1 MKVSDIVINKVDR
14 LPNGY
19 IFTYNDFNLPVENR
33 EAVIKAL
40 NRLVEKGKLKKISKG
55 KFYKP
60 EKSIFGTLLPNQ
72 YQIVKDLLEDDN
84 KIIGYLTGYSI
95 YNTLGLTTQ
104 VSNTIQIGTNKIR
117 PNLKRERY
125 LINFIKQNN
134 IINQD
139 NVPYLQLLDCLK
151 NIKKIPDTTINNTVE
166 RFINIISDYKLKDIK
181 HLIRLA
187 QKYPPSTRALLGAL
201 LDEVQLENYSETLFK
216 TLNPITK
223 YNIGINNYTL
233 TQSNKWNLL

>member
-1 MKVSDIVINKVDR
+1 MKVSDIIINKVDR

-19 IFTYNDFNLPVENR
+19 IFTYNDFNLPVENK
-33 EAVIKAL
+33 EAAIKAL

-104 VSNTIQIGTNKIR
+104 VSNTIQIGTNNIR

-125 LINFIKQNN
+125 IINFIKQNN
-134 IINQD
+134 IINKE
-139 NVPYLQLLDCLK
+139 NIPYLQLLDCIK
-151 NIKKIPDTTINNTVE
+151 NIKKIPDTTVNKCIE

-181 HLIRLA
+181 HLIRLV
-187 QKYPPSTRALLGAL
+187 QKYPPSTRALLGAI
-201 LDEVQLENYSETLFK
+201 LDELNLEKHTDMLFK
-216 TLNPITK
+216 TINPITK
-223 YNIGINNYTL
+223 YNIGVNNYTL
-233 TQSNKWNLL
+233 TKSTKWNLL

>member
-1 MKVSDIVINKVDR
+1 MKISDIVINKVDR

-19 IFTYNDFNLPVENR
+19 IFTYNDFNLPVENK
-33 EAVIKAL
+33 EAAIKAL

-72 YQIVKDLLEDDN
+72 YQIVKDLLEGDN
-84 KIIGYLTGYSI
+84 KMIGYLTGYSI
-95 YNTLGLTTQ
+95 YNTLGLTSQ

-125 LINFIKQNN
+125 IINFIKQNN
-134 IINQD
+134 IINKE
-139 NVPYLQLLDCLK
+139 NVPYLQLLDCFK
-151 NIKKIPDTTINNTVE
+151 NVKKIPDTTVNKCIE

-181 HLIRLA
+181 HLIRLV
-187 QKYPPSTRALLGAL
+187 QKYPPSTRALLGAV
-201 LDEVQLENYSETLFK
+201 LDELNLEKYSEVLFK

>member
-1 MKVSDIVINKVDR
+1 MKVSDIVINKVER
-14 LPNGY
+14 LPNGC
-19 IFTYNDFNLPVENR
+19 IFTYNDFNLPVESK
-33 EAVIKAL
+33 EAAIKAL

-104 VSNTIQIGTNKIR
+104 VSNTIQIGTNNIR

-125 LINFIKQNN
+125 IINFIKQNN
-134 IINQD
+134 IINKE
-139 NVPYLQLLDCLK
+139 NIPYLQLLDCIK
-151 NIKKIPDTTINNTVE
+151 NIKKIPDTTINNNIE

-181 HLIRLA
+181 HLIRLV
-187 QKYPPSTRALLGAL
+187 QKYPPSTRALLGAI
-201 LDEVQLENYSETLFK
+201 LDELNLEKYTEILFK

-233 TQSNKWNLL
+233 TKSTKWNLL

>member
-1 MKVSDIVINKVDR
+1 MKVSDIVINKINR

-19 IFTYNDFNLPVENR
+19 IFTYIDFNLPVENK
-33 EAVIKAL
+33 EAAIKAL
-40 NRLVEKGKLKKISKG
+40 NRLVEKGKLKKLSKG

-72 YQIVKDLLEDDN
+72 YQTVKDLLEDDN

-104 VSNTIQIGTNKIR
+104 VSNTIQIGTNNIR

-125 LINFIKQNN
+125 VINFIKQNN
-134 IINQD
+134 IINKE
-139 NVPYLQLLDCLK
+139 NIPYLQLLDCLK
-151 NIKKIPDTTINNTVE
+151 TIKKIPDTTVDNSIV

-181 HLIRLA
+181 HLVKLA
-187 QKYPPSTRALLGAL
+187 QKYPASTRALLGVL
-201 LDEVQLENYSETLFK
+201 LDELELEKFSYTLFK

-223 YNIGINNYTL
+223 YNIGLNNKL
-233 TQSNKWNLL
+233 TQSKKWNLI

>member
-19 IFTYNDFNLPVENR
+19 IFTYNDFNLPVENK
-33 EAVIKAL
+33 EAAIKAL

-95 YNTLGLTTQ
+95 YNKLGLTTQ
-104 VSNTIQIGTNKIR
+104 VSNTIQIGTNNIR

-125 LINFIKQNN
+125 KINFLKQNN
-134 IINQD
+134 IINKE
-139 NVPYLQLLDCLK
+139 NIPYLQLLDCIK
-151 NIKKIPDTTINNTVE
+151 NIKKIPDTTVNKCIE

-181 HLIRLA
+181 HLIRLV
-187 QKYPPSTRALLGAL
+187 QKYPPSTRALLGAI
-201 LDEVQLENYSETLFK
+201 LDELNLENHTDTLFK

-233 TQSNKWNLL
+233 TNSTKWNLL

>member
-19 IFTYNDFNLPVENR
+19 IFTYNDFNLPVKNK
-33 EAVIKAL
+33 EAAIKAL

-95 YNTLGLTTQ
+95 YNTFGLTTQ
-104 VSNTIQIGTNKIR
+104 VSNTIQIGTNNIR

-125 LINFIKQNN
+125 LISFIKQNN
-134 IINQD
+134 IINKE

-181 HLIRLA
+181 SLIRLV
-187 QKYPPSTRALLGAL
+187 QKYPPSTRALLGAI
-201 LDEVQLENYSETLFK
+201 LDELNLEKYTVVLFK